1 MKSMASMKATIMS
14 HIDREPNIEVNLVNS
29 FTYNGEGGNPAGVV
43 LNADRF
49 SSEQKQKIAKAAGF
63 PETAFVSSSEVADY
77 KLEFFTPNK
86 QIAHCGHATIA
97 AFSYLN
103 QKGEISKKFAVKET
117 IDGNRD
123 IILEEGYAYMEQIP
137 LFYKD
142 LDEGDVEIVM
152 KSLSLTKDDL
162 KEGYD
167 PKVSNTGVSFLI
179 VPLKDNAALSRIDAD
194 FKSINEI
201 SEKYDLIGFYAFT
214 TDPVDKAHNVTT
226 RMFAPRYG
234 IPEESA
240 TGMAA
245 GTLSAYLFDH
255 MDFKCDKIIIE
266 QGFFMDKPSKSEIIV
281 NLTHEDDKLVKLMA
295 GGIANVD
302 NSVFVNIG

>member
-1 MKSMASMKATIMS
+1 MLNMSSLKEGLMA
-14 HIDREPNIEVNLVNS
+14 HLDRAPNIEVNLINS

-43 LNADRF
+43 LDADKY
-49 SSEQKQKIAKAAGF
+49 SKSQKQAIAKAAGF
-63 PETAFVSSSEVADY
+63 PETAFVSESEVADY

-103 QKGEISKKFAVKET
+103 QLGKISKTKAVKET

-123 IILEEGYAYMEQIP
+123 IMIEDGYAFMEQIP
-137 LFYKD
+137 QFYKQ
-142 LDEGDVEIVM
+142 LDDGDIKKVM
-152 KSLSLTKDDL
+152 LSLGL
-162 KEGYD
+162 KEDDIGGSVG
-167 PKVSNTGVSFLI
+167 PLISNTGVSFLI
-179 VPLKDNAALSRIDAD
+179 IPLKNNALLKAIIPNQDVITA
-194 FKSINEI
+194 I
-201 SEKYDLIGFYAFT
+201 SEKYDLIGYYAFT
-214 TDPVDKAHNVTT
+214 TDPVCKSHTAAT

-245 GTLSAYLFDH
+245 GNLAAYLYDY
-255 MDFKCDKIIIE
+255 MDYKFEKITVE

-281 NLTHEDDKLVKLMA
+281 NLSIENDTIVKLMA
-295 GGIANVD
+295 GGTAIPD